1 MTTVLNNA
9 QLLQAYD
16 IVFNR
21 THSDVFKLS
30 EMKLLLYD
38 NEYLFNE
45 SPNSGW
51 YGDLIEYLLSID
63 YDCTRLKMNE
73 SLLAR
78 SRN

>member
-1 MTTVLNNA
+1 MTTVLNNT

-30 EMKLLLYD
+30 EMKLILYD

-45 SPNSGW
+45 SPNIGW

-73 SLLAR
+73 QILTINL
-78 SRN
+78 